1 MINICVRMYFV
12 HVCVCTVVLFSAIAG
27 NIPQTTVT
35 QIEVV
40 GEGNCGM
47 TESFFPEHRVLCN
60 MNHSH
65 KLYKNVISLKGKKS
79 PK

>member
-1 MINICVRMYFV
+1 MCVYAV
-12 HVCVCTVVLFSAIAG
+12 ALVLFSAIAG

-40 GEGNCGM
+40 GEGNCGT

-65 KLYKNVISLKGKKS
+65 KLYKNVISLRGKKS
-79 PK
+79 SK